1 MINRHLAMGIAL
13 AAQAF
18 AAASALAQDAS
29 AYPARTV
36 TVIVP
41 YAPGTGADILS
52 RILGPRLTEKWKVP
66 VVTENRA
73 GAAGNIGTDY
83 VAKAAPDGYPL
94 LLPPTLLATN
104 PALNARLPFDPT
116 KASSPVFLLAT
127 GALPVGVN
135 PDLPIR

>member
-1 MINRHLAMGIAL
+1 MIIPRSFIRATFGACASLWL
-13 AAQAF
+13 AAAG
-18 AAASALAQDAS
+18 AQDLS
-29 AYPARTV
+29 SYPARTV

-83 VAKAAPDGYPL
+83 VAKAAPDGY
-94 LLPPTLLATN
+94 TLLFTATSFGTN
-104 PALNARLPFDPT
+104 P
-116 KASSPVFLLAT
+116 
-127 GALPVGVN
+127 
-135 PDLPIR
+135 